1 MERLQRKRG
10 ESKGGHDLLDD
21 TDPQGTDAAD
31 AAAEAAEGTGNAVGF
46 GPDETKESKK
56 LDEPSLNSESL
67 QPESLTDEELGSFM
81 QFFGLKP
88 SGSRQFMIRRLHD
101 IVDYIDG
108 GTAWL
113 QSIREAPTPQKPTK
127 ASKATKRKN
136 LEKSSPKIET
146 SQTSRRNLEKS
157 SPKKAKAKPK
167 AASPKA
173 SSVSPDVKYE
183 KKLDLV
189 ADAIRKDKDLYAKL
203 LTFEPLE
210 VREVKRRIV
219 EIAPELRSLGE
230 QRLRKYLDEQG
241 FASVS

>member
-1 MERLQRKRG
+1 MSNVLNACKICKL
-10 ESKGGHDLLDD
+10 S
-21 TDPQGTDAAD
+21 
-31 AAAEAAEGTGNAVGF
+31 GNAVGF

-173 SSVSPDVKYE
+173 TSPAPDASSVSPDVKYE

>member
-21 TDPQGTDAAD
+21 TDQGTDA

-46 GPDETKESKK
+46 GPETKESKK

-136 LEKSSPKIET
+136 LEKSSPKTE
-146 SQTSRRNLEKS
+146 TSRRNLEKS

-167 AASPKA
+167 AASPKATSPAPDA

-241 FASVS
+241 S

>member
-1 MERLQRKRG
+1 MSNVLNAYKL
-10 ESKGGHDLLDD
+10 S
-21 TDPQGTDAAD
+21 
-31 AAAEAAEGTGNAVGF
+31 GNAVGF

-56 LDEPSLNSESL
+56 LDEASLNSESL

-127 ASKATKRKN
+127 ASKAKRKN
-136 LEKSSPKIET
+136 LEKSSPKTET

-157 SPKKAKAKPK
+157 SPKKAKPKPK
-167 AASPKA
+167 AASPKATSPAPDA